1 MKTRLTALILIL
13 ALLLSCCT
21 AFAESNA
28 LDSDSFLGK
37 STSFTYTISVNINTN
52 FVNQYDEVAPLQY
65 AMAKDWDPSGN
76 GNTRK
81 VDIKVIMPPSGSE
94 SDYLNTIISTG
105 DYSDI
110 MVLENANTN
119 ASEMYE
125 NGQSL
130 DITDYV
136 LQYMPNYLAYFDRH
150 PELKGR
156 ETCLVNGEPRY
167 LCLYPLSEVRNE
179 PWGGMVYRRDWVVK
193 YGKNPSTGEAFSGS
207 WDKNENW
214 VDDVV
219 FPSGHA
225 DPITISDWE
234 WMLDIFQTALQEE
247 GIEDGYAFS
256 IGASGGNGVGDF
268 ESGFGAANGWYID
281 PTTKSAV
288 FGTTTKGYRTF
299 VECMHSWYEKGWVNP
314 YFYENANDM
323 FFMIDAGSVYSGKV
337 GAWYGM
343 NNQLGKSIDMMGTG
357 IVVFAAPSPI
367 NDVYG
372 DADVQG
378 IEPFYYYANG
388 LIGSQ
393 VVITDKAK
401 DKDLPALFTFLDYFF
416 SPEGSILATYGLNA
430 DQLKELETLCPAAF
444 KLYQDLGLS
453 DGAYTEEN
461 GKYKRNPLYLVND
474 DVAGLAALLRFI
486 RLEDLSNLQNDYPDY
501 YQHALDLWSMY
512 PVDSLIGNELI
523 AQLTSE
529 EADVKAA
536 LDSEYYTF
544 LAQNVPEFITGERN
558 ILDDADW
565 EAFCNELNA
574 LEPNNYTEA
583 LNRILSIE

>member
-1 MKTRLTALILIL
+1 
-13 ALLLSCCT
+13 
-21 AFAESNA
+21 
-28 LDSDSFLGK
+28 
-37 STSFTYTISVNINTN
+37 
-52 FVNQYDEVAPLQY
+52 
-65 AMAKDWDPSGN
+65 
-76 GNTRK
+76 
-81 VDIKVIMPPSGSE
+81 
-94 SDYLNTIISTG
+94 
-105 DYSDI
+105 
-110 MVLENANTN
+110 
-119 ASEMYE
+119 
-125 NGQSL
+125 
-130 DITDYV
+130 
-136 LQYMPNYLAYFDRH
+136 
-150 PELKGR
+150 
-156 ETCLVNGEPRY
+156 
-167 LCLYPLSEVRNE
+167 
-179 PWGGMVYRRDWVVK
+179 
-193 YGKNPSTGEAFSGS
+193 
-207 WDKNENW
+207 
-214 VDDVV
+214 
-219 FPSGHA
+219 
-225 DPITISDWE
+225 
-234 WMLDIFQTALQEE
+234 
-247 GIEDGYAFS
+247 
-256 IGASGGNGVGDF
+256 
-268 ESGFGAANGWYID
+268 
-281 PTTKSAV
+281 
-288 FGTTTKGYRTF
+288 
-299 VECMHSWYEKGWVNP
+299 MHSWYEKGWVNP

-529 EADVKAA
+529 EADVN
-536 LDSEYYTF
+536 D
-544 LAQNVPEFITGERN
+544 Q
-558 ILDDADW
+558 
-565 EAFCNELNA
+565 AFC
-574 LEPNNYTEA
+574 
-583 LNRILSIE
+583 IEQPGG

>member
-1 MKTRLTALILIL
+1 MKKRLSALILVL
-13 ALLLSCCT
+13 TMLLSCT
-21 AFAESNA
+21 AFAESSA
-28 LDSDSFLGK
+28 ADSDSYFGK
-37 STSFTYTISVNINTN
+37 STSFTYTISVNIGTN
-52 FVNQYDEVAPLQY
+52 VVDEYEEVAPLQY
-65 AMAKDWDPSGN
+65 AMTKEWDPSGN

-81 VDIKVIMPPSGSE
+81 VDIDVIMPPAGSE
-94 SDYLNTIISTG
+94 SDYLNTIISTRK
-105 DYSDI
+105 YSDI

-119 ASEMYE
+119 ASEMFE
-125 NGQSL
+125 NGQAL

-156 ETCLVNGEPRY
+156 ETCQVNGEPRY
-167 LCLYPLSEVRNE
+167 LCLYSLSEVRNE

-193 YGKNPSTGEAFSGS
+193 YGKNPTTGEAFSGS
-207 WDKNENW
+207 WDDQDNW
-214 VDDVV
+214 TDDVV
-219 FPSGHA
+219 FPSGNP
-225 DPITISDWE
+225 DPMTISDWE
-234 WMLDIFQTALQEE
+234 WMLDIFQTALDEE
-247 GIEDGYAFS
+247 GIDDGYAFS
-256 IGASGGNGVGDF
+256 IAASGGNGVGDF

-281 PTTKSAV
+281 PVTGQAV

-299 VECMHSWYEKGWVNP
+299 LECMHAWYEKGWVNP

-323 FFMIDAGSVYSGKV
+323 FFLIDAGSVYSGKV

-388 LIGSQ
+388 LIGAQ
-393 VVITDKAK
+393 IVITDKAK

-416 SPEGSILATYGLNA
+416 SPEGSVLATYGLNA
-430 DQLKELETLCPAAF
+430 DQLKELETLCPAAYE
-444 KLYQDLGLS
+444 LYQTLGLS
-453 DGAYTEEN
+453 EGAYTVEN

-486 RLEDLSNLQNDYPDY
+486 RLEDLSNLQNDYPAY
-501 YQHALDLWSMY
+501 YQHAMDLWSMY
-512 PVDSLIGNELI
+512 PVDSLIGNELV
-523 AQLTSE
+523 AQLTSA
-529 EADVKAA
+529 EADIKAT
-536 LDSEYYTF
+536 LDSEYYTY
-544 LAQNVPEFITGERN
+544 LAQNVPEFITGERD
-558 ILDDADW
+558 ITDDADW
-565 EAFCNELNA
+565 EAFCGEVNA
-574 LEPNNYTEA
+574 FGPEKYTEA
-583 LNRILSIE
+583 LNRILSVK